1 MKRTCILNNVL
12 AEAHSPSPSPLGNTG
27 TTELPIVPYIIL
39 FIKYKL
45 YQLEVSNYIIVPLL
59 LHSIELLTE
68 MYHYCYTK

>member
-39 FIKYKL
+39 FIV
-45 YQLEVSNYIIVPLL
+45 QN
-59 LHSIELLTE
+59 
-68 MYHYCYTK
+68 